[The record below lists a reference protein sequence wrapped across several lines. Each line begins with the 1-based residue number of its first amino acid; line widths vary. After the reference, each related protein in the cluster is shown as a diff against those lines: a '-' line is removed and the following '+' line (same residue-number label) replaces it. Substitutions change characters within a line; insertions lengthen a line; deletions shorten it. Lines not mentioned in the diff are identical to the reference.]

1 MQAEPNLGNA
11 VSPLTNALGAR
22 LSLKSGSYMC
32 TLHHLSF
39 AEDSFQTACKNGSGQ
54 YTYSSLENIHMVC
67 IVTIITPSNSKSSM
81 NTNPCVNVV
90 TVGQMGCEDIPS
102 DSWEKG
108 VLQLFK
114 CL

>member
-22 LSLKSGSYMC
+22 LSLKSGSYMR
-32 TLHHLSF
+32 TLYHLPF
-39 AEDSFQTACKNGSGQ
+39 AEDSFQTACKNSSGQ
-54 YTYSSLENIHMVC
+54 YAYSSPENIHMVC
-67 IVTIITPSNSKSSM
+67 IITIITPSNSKSSM